1 MKNIYQLFTALF
13 MLYLFPLPVAAQKSH
28 PKESLFL
35 NKAEYEQLKT
45 MDATSPTAELF
56 QAIKLRVHRRA
67 LTPNLTEPSA
77 TTEWWH
83 HASEYLTDAA
93 LVYALQPSDKV
104 GAWLRGNVL
113 NIVRRPVADW
123 AGPPFRGYGGGD
135 MVGGLETAHLTWS
148 VAISLDMAP
157 DLFTLSEKEEIKTA
171 LREKGMLPCHRYL
184 ERSNFFHNWNC
195 ILFAGMSVAAA
206 VLEDKEYLHYAMDY
220 LPVALDHFQPDG
232 SYGESLQYANYA
244 AYGIMLGHEA
254 LLRSQS
260 IDKTTLDPYARLV
273 DWASYAHFY
282 RKPLSRWPLANLS
295 RSANFGD
302 CASIFRPSG
311 DLLIHISARAKN
323 ELPSQAGMARW
334 LFDSLY
340 FPANESGIH
349 DLASFG
355 MVNDFGF
362 LSVIMLADAAKPLSP
377 VQANYSE
384 LKTFSGGDAFLR
396 DSWGGKTILAA
407 RIPAEPRHAS
417 AHLHGDV
424 NSFILEHNGE
434 RLLVDPG
441 HTCYRNITRALDV
454 SAASHNTCTFEV
466 PQTASTPAR
475 ILDQRGGINRP
486 MNLENGKKKG
496 ASPVSIGGKRLL
508 NAHKGNLSV
517 LASDAAEL
525 YGAPLQ
531 SYARFILLCGSNAL
545 FVVDH
550 IESSEPLRTT
560 WNWLLNNRD
569 GNLDYQFS
577 RPSHFS
583 AIRGNA
589 GIKITNYSPK
599 KSLDGPMYALVHDAY
614 HILPNQ
620 FSEGTPGTGIMMRFK
635 ETAPQTSRVVVHTI
649 SVDTS
654 SALSSW
660 NSTQEG
666 DVYTLESVDRGERW
680 ILHVMKD
687 GTLTVNETYSKQ
699 SYKIVKDRNQEWS
712 LK

>member
-1 MKNIYQLFTALF
+1 MKNIYQILTASLF
-13 MLYLFPLPVAAQKSH
+13 MLCSLSVMAQNNRTGGQ
-28 PKESLFL
+28 LFL
-35 NKAEYEQLKT
+35 NESEYKLLKD
-45 MDATSPTAELF
+45 MDKTSQTAELF
-56 QAIKLRVHRRA
+56 QAMKLRVERRA
-67 LTPNLTEPSA
+67 LTPNLTDPSA

-83 HASEYLTDAA
+83 HISEYLTDAA
-93 LVYALQPSDKV
+93 LVYALSPSDKV
-104 GAWLRGNVL
+104 GTWLRSNVL
-113 NIVRRPVADW
+113 GVVRRPVADW
-123 AGPPFRGYGGGD
+123 AGPRFRGYGGGD

-157 DLFTLSEKEEIKTA
+157 SLFTPSEKEEIKTA
-171 LREKGMLPCHRYL
+171 LREKGMLPCRRYL
-184 ERSNFFHNWNC
+184 VQSNFFHNWNC

-206 VLEDKEYLHYAMDY
+206 VLEDAEYLQYAKDY

-254 LLRSQS
+254 LLRSGY
-260 IDKTTLDPYARLV
+260 INETTFNPYGRLV

-282 RKPLSRWPLANLS
+282 RKPLSRWPLSDLS

-311 DLLIHISARAKN
+311 DVLIHISARAKN
-323 ELPSQAGMARW
+323 ELPVQAGVARW

-340 FPANESGIH
+340 FPANELGPH

-355 MVNDFGF
+355 MINDFGF
-362 LSVIMLADAAKPLSP
+362 LSVVMLGNAAQPVSP
-377 VQANYSE
+377 VQAGYSE

-424 NSFILEHNGE
+424 NSFILVHNGE

-454 SAASHNTCTFEV
+454 SATGHNTCTFEV
-466 PQTASTPAR
+466 PQTASDPAR
-475 ILDQRGGINRP
+475 TLDQRGGINRP
-486 MNLENGKKKG
+486 MKTVNGKKTG
-496 ASPVSIGGKRLL
+496 EAPISIGGKRLL
-508 NAHKGNLSV
+508 EAHKGKLSV
-517 LASDAAEL
+517 LASDAADL

-545 FVVDH
+545 FVVDC
-550 IESSEPLRTT
+550 IEASEPLRTT

-577 RPSHFS
+577 RPSRFS

-589 GIKITNYSPK
+589 GIRITNYAPK
-599 KSLDGPMYALVHDAY
+599 KSLEGPNYALVHDAY
-614 HILPNQ
+614 HVLPNQ

-635 ETAPQTSRVVVHTI
+635 ETVPQAKRLVVHTLAI
-649 SVDTS
+649 DTS
-654 SALSSW
+654 AALDSW
-660 NSTQEG
+660 NSKQEG
-666 DVYTLESVDRGERW
+666 NIYTLESKDRGEKW
-680 ILHVMKD
+680 VLQVAED
-687 GTLTVNETYSKQ
+687 GSLTVNETNTKQ
-699 SYKIVKDRNQEWS
+699 NYKIAQDKNRKWY

>member
-1 MKNIYQLFTALF
+1 MKNIYQILTASLF
-13 MLYLFPLPVAAQKSH
+13 MLCSLSVMAQNNRAGGQ
-28 PKESLFL
+28 LFL
-35 NKAEYEQLKT
+35 NESEYKLLKD
-45 MDATSPTAELF
+45 MDKTSQAAELF
-56 QAIKLRVHRRA
+56 QAMKLRVERRA
-67 LTPNLTEPSA
+67 LTPNLTDPSA

-83 HASEYLTDAA
+83 HISEYLTDAA
-93 LVYALQPSDKV
+93 LVYALSPSDKV
-104 GAWLRGNVL
+104 GTWLRSNVL
-113 NIVRRPVADW
+113 GVVRRPVADW
-123 AGPPFRGYGGGD
+123 AGPRFRGYGGGD

-157 DLFTLSEKEEIKTA
+157 SLFTPSEKEEIKTA
-171 LREKGMLPCHRYL
+171 LREKGMLPCRRYL
-184 ERSNFFHNWNC
+184 VRSNFFHNWNC

-206 VLEDKEYLHYAMDY
+206 VLEDAEYLQYAKDY

-254 LLRSQS
+254 LLRSGY
-260 IDKTTLDPYARLV
+260 INETTFNPYGRLV

-282 RKPLSRWPLANLS
+282 RKPLSRWPLSDLS

-311 DLLIHISARAKN
+311 DVLIHISVRAKN
-323 ELPSQAGMARW
+323 ELPVQAGVARW

-340 FPANESGIH
+340 FPANELGPH

-355 MVNDFGF
+355 MINDFGF
-362 LSVIMLADAAKPLSP
+362 LSVVMLGNAAQPVSP
-377 VQANYSE
+377 VQAGYSE

-424 NSFILEHNGE
+424 NSFILVHNGE

-441 HTCYRNITRALDV
+441 HTCYRNITRMLDV

-466 PQTASTPAR
+466 PQTASAPAR
-475 ILDQRGGINRP
+475 TLDQRGGINRP
-486 MNLENGKKKG
+486 MKTVNGKKTG
-496 ASPVSIGGKRLL
+496 EAPVSIGGKRLL
-508 NAHKGNLSV
+508 EAHKGKLSV
-517 LASDAAEL
+517 LASDASDL

-545 FVVDH
+545 FVVDR

-569 GNLDYQFS
+569 GHLDYQFS
-577 RPSHFS
+577 RPSRFS

-589 GIKITNYSPK
+589 GIRITNYASK
-599 KSLDGPMYALVHDAY
+599 KSLEGPNYALVHDAY
-614 HILPNQ
+614 HVLPDQ

-635 ETAPQTSRVVVHTI
+635 ETVPYTNRMVVHTI
-649 SVDTS
+649 AIDTS
-654 SALSSW
+654 AALDSW
-660 NSTQEG
+660 NSKQEG
-666 DVYTLESVDRGERW
+666 DIYTLESKDRGENW
-680 ILHVMKD
+680 VLQVAED
-687 GTLTVNETYSKQ
+687 GSLTVNETHSKQ
-699 SYKIVKDRNQEWS
+699 NYKIAQDKNRNWY